1 MFNENQMIVMEV
13 RPSPVYYL
21 EWAEYVNTGRD
32 WVWQDY
38 AVRMMRVNMVHY

>member
-13 RPSPVYYL
+13 RPSFVRNL
-21 EWAEYVNTGRD
+21 ERAEYVNTGRD

-38 AVRMMRVNMVHY
+38 AVRMMRVNMLHY